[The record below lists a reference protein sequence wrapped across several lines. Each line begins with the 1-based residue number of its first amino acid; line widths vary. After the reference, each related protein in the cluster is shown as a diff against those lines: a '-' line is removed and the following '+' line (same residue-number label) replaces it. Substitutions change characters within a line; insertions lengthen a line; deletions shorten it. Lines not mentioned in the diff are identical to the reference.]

1 MTDDLKQMIQT
12 KCRGMDIP
20 LLGMAHV
27 SRWEDLSLNPDM
39 PEAFYPR
46 SVWPEAQSVLVIGLP
61 VHLPALETSP
71 SIWYRE
77 EYRTINSLLDQYTY
91 RLAEYLNSAG
101 YPSVSVPRD
110 GYGHVSVLV
119 DTPVAFFSH
128 RHAAYL
134 AGLGTFGVNNML
146 LTPQYGPRV
155 RFGSVLTAASLA
167 SDPVMEG
174 MLCTRCMQCVEQ
186 CPVQALSE
194 EDYPD
199 GLTDKATC
207 AGYSQSLAKHYR
219 SPCGVCVKVCPVGED
234 RVLYCRED
242 TGIYRDRSGAEACH
256 RAWEH
261 VRRYGVK

>member
-1 MTDDLKQMIQT
+1 MTDDLKQKIQT
-12 KCRGMDIP
+12 KCREMGIP
-20 LLGMAHV
+20 LFGIADV
-27 SRWEDLSLNPDM
+27 CRWEDPLLNRDM

-46 SVWPEAQSVLVIGLP
+46 SIWPETQSVIVIGLP

-71 SIWYRE
+71 SVWYRE

-91 RLAEYLNSAG
+91 RLAEFLNGQG

-119 DTPVAFFSH
+119 DKPVSFFSH

-134 AGLGTFGVNNML
+134 AGLGNFGVNNML

-155 RFGSVLTAASLA
+155 RFGSILTAAPLPG
-167 SDPVMEG
+167 DQVMEG
-174 MLCTRCMQCVEQ
+174 QLCTRCMQCVEQ

-194 EDYPD
+194 DDYPD
-199 GLTDKATC
+199 GLTEKATC
-207 AGYSQSLAKHYR
+207 AGYSQTLEKHYLA
-219 SPCGVCVKVCPVGED
+219 PCGVCIKVCPVGED
-234 RVLYCRED
+234 RAHYHRED
-242 TGIYRDRSGAEACH
+242 TGIYRNRAGAEGCH

-261 VRRYGVK
+261 VRRYGAR

>member
-1 MTDDLKQMIQT
+1 MAEDLKQMIQA

-20 LLGMAHV
+20 LLGIVSV
-27 SRWEDLSLNPDM
+27 SRWEDPSLNPDM
-39 PEAFYPR
+39 PQAFFPHFI
-46 SVWPEAQSVLVIGLP
+46 WPEAESVVVIGLP

-77 EYRTINSLLDQYTY
+77 EYRTINTLLDQYTY
-91 RLAEYLNSAG
+91 RIAEFLNQHG
-101 YPSVSVPRD
+101 YPSVSIPRD

-119 DTPVAFFSH
+119 HNPVAFFSH

-146 LTPQYGPRV
+146 LTPAYGPRV
-155 RFGSVLTAASLA
+155 RFGSVLTAAPLA
-167 SDPVMEG
+167 SDPMMEG

-186 CPVQALSE
+186 CPVQALSA

-199 GLTDKATC
+199 GLTDTATC
-207 AGYSQSLAKHYR
+207 AGYSLRLNEHYR
-219 SPCGVCVKVCPVGED
+219 SPCGVCIKVCPVGED
-234 RVLYCRED
+234 RVHYRRED
-242 TGIYRDRSGAEACH
+242 TGIYRNRTDAEGLH

>member
-12 KCRGMDIP
+12 KCREMDIP
-20 LLGMAHV
+20 LLGIASV
-27 SRWEDLSLNPDM
+27 SRWEDPSLNPDM
-39 PEAFYPR
+39 PEAFFPHHIWPDAV
-46 SVWPEAQSVLVIGLP
+46 SVVVIGLP

-77 EYRTINSLLDQYTY
+77 EYRTINTLLDQYTY
-91 RLAEYLNSAG
+91 RLAEYLNQQG

-134 AGLGTFGVNNML
+134 VGLGTFGVNNML
-146 LTPQYGPRV
+146 LTPEYGPRV
-155 RFGSVLTAASLA
+155 RFGSVLTSATLA

-174 MLCTRCMQCVEQ
+174 MLCTRCMQCVDQ
-186 CPVQALSE
+186 CPVQAING
-194 EDYPD
+194 EDYPE
-199 GLTDKATC
+199 GLTNTTAC
-207 AGYSQSLAKHYR
+207 AGYSLRLNEHFR
-219 SPCGVCVKVCPVGED
+219 SPCGVCIKVCPVGED
-234 RVLYCRED
+234 RVHYHREN
-242 TGIYRDRSGAEACH
+242 TEIYRNHTDAEECH